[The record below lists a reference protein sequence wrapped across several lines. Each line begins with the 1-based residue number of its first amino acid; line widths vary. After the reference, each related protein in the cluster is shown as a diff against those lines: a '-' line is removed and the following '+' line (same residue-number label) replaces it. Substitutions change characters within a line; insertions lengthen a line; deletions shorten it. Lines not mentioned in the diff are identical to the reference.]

1 MPAEGAGAAGVWYA
15 WDATT
20 LYRSAD
26 DGATWT
32 TLPAGPWV
40 PPPANRSPIMSV
52 AIPDGQP
59 DVVYL
64 TAGSYNPIGPVEG
77 SFFWVSRDGGNTWSP
92 EVSGF
97 TAGRNLGAIAID
109 GAGRIYVSTGGQLWS
124 TTDGGSPLSWVPH
137 GSLTAGDVIA
147 DPHDP
152 DGFWLVGSSFAL
164 GGTLQRGQWTVGA
177 LSLSPEVNP
186 LPLVLE
192 GRELL
197 VADPFV
203 TGGLVA
209 SSTHGAIYRSAD
221 GGASWTQLPQQTPYP
236 LHRARVVPDPLTPGA
251 WYAFPWFTDKASWLL
266 KTTTGGDWWW
276 SVRSGLPFAPV
287 ISELVVDPDTAQR
300 VIALTSTGL
309 FELPPPAAPSGV
321 PPLADFS
328 VIAAPEGSSTA
339 FTDASTDDDG
349 DIVTW
354 TWDFGD
360 LGGSTD
366 PSPSHVYLEDGSY
379 EVTLTVTDSL
389 GASDATMTTIV
400 IANLAPLVDPIVAP
414 AGPVAL
420 VDLVEASATFVDP
433 GILDTHTASW
443 DWGDTSGSAAAIV
456 DAGGAGTASGDH
468 TYAAPGIYTLRL
480 VVTDDDGDSTEVM
493 HESVVVAA
501 PPIADFSVT
510 PAPEGSSTA
519 FTDLSAADPAASIVS
534 WDWDFGD
541 PGGSTDQSPSHVYV
555 EDGSFEVTLTVTDS
569 LGASDST
576 MMTVVVANL
585 APVVDPIVAPLGPLL
600 LSALVEASA
609 TFSDPGVL
617 DTHTGSWDWG
627 DGAITPAAVAEA
639 GGAGTA
645 TGDHTYSTPG
655 TYTLR
660 LVVTDDDGDPTEVM
674 HESVVVAAPPSA
686 DFSVTPAPE
695 GSSTAFTNISGA
707 DPAATIVTWAWTFG
721 DGDGSTDTSPSHTYL
736 EDGSY
741 EVTLIVTDSLGA
753 SDSTTIT
760 VDIANLAPLVDP
772 IAAPADPVAVGALVE
787 ASATFADPGVLD
799 THSASWDWGD
809 GAVTLA
815 AVAEADGAG
824 TASGDHTYAAPGI
837 YTLRL
842 TVTDDEGD
850 STEVIFEFV
859 VVYDPTGGFVTG
871 GGWFESPP
879 GAYTPE
885 DPDDPDVIGKASFGF
900 VSKYRPGASVPT
912 GNTQFQFRAADLKFH
927 SDSYQWLVIAG
938 ARAQFKGEGSL
949 NGVSA
954 YGFLLTAVDSDVVGG
969 GEFDRFR
976 IKIWEIATG
985 TVVYDNQAGD
995 GDDAAL
1001 ATGLGGGSITIHR

>member
-389 GASDATMTTIV
+389 GARFAMTIV

-555 EDGSFEVTLTVTDS
+555 EDGSFEVTLTVTD
-569 LGASDST
+569 
-576 MMTVVVANL
+576 
-585 APVVDPIVAPLGPLL
+585 P
-600 LSALVEASA
+600 
-609 TFSDPGVL
+609 
-617 DTHTGSWDWG
+617 
-627 DGAITPAAVAEA
+627 
-639 GGAGTA
+639 
-645 TGDHTYSTPG
+645 
-655 TYTLR
+655 
-660 LVVTDDDGDPTEVM
+660 
-674 HESVVVAAPPSA
+674 
-686 DFSVTPAPE
+686 
-695 GSSTAFTNISGA
+695 
-707 DPAATIVTWAWTFG
+707 
-721 DGDGSTDTSPSHTYL
+721 
-736 EDGSY
+736 
-741 EVTLIVTDSLGA
+741 LGA